1 MIFNCHLIEFPI
13 IWTGLSLPSFF
24 FNEEEQQGHGRFRWA
39 YPFTERFLSRNLSS
53 SCLFSAIEQ
62 VDLAVKIGISVRLAN
77 SLVRE
82 SHVCVCKI
90 FLYTQGGL
98 PPALKESNRIRSI
111 CGYDR
116 KK

>member
-1 MIFNCHLIEFPI
+1 MRKNSKAMGGFNGHI
-13 IWTGLSLPSFF
+13 LSL
-24 FNEEEQQGHGRFRWA
+24 
-39 YPFTERFLSRNLSS
+39 ERILSRNLSS
-53 SCLFSAIEQ
+53 SSCSGAIEQ

-90 FLYTQGGL
+90 FCIHKKGL
-98 PPALKESNRIRSI
+98 LPALKESNRICSI